1 MPTMQATTKSAKQV
15 WASPDGQKKIFK
27 LVLDVDGSDMEASS
41 YSDAISKEGWSGTVE
56 TYEKVGKYGTE
67 TFVKQPAKEG
77 FGGGFSGGGKSY
89 GAKPMGDQYTM
100 YLSYAKD
107 LLVAQINNGEKVD
120 YETALQMIV
129 GGGHTLYDS
138 RPSAE
143 APVPEATAPKQS
155 SADDILGDLPTGKET
170 AWNKF

>member
-1 MPTMQATTKSAKQV
+1 MPTLNVTVKESKQV

-27 LVLDVDGSDMEASS
+27 IVLDADGQEVQAST
-41 YSDAISKEGWSGTVE
+41 YSDAISKEGWSGAVE
-56 TYEKVGKYGTE
+56 TYEKAGKYGTE

-77 FGGGFSGGGKSY
+77 FSGGYGGGKSY
-89 GAKPMGDQYTM
+89 GGKPGMSDQYTM

-107 LLVAQINNGEKVD
+107 LLVAKINNGEKVD
-120 YETALQMIV
+120 YEDGLQLII

-138 RPSAE
+138 RPSAATVAE
-143 APVPEATAPKQS
+143 IPEPKQS
-155 SADDILGDLPTGKET
+155 AIDDILGDLPTGKET

>member
-1 MPTMQATTKSAKQV
+1 MPTITATTKSAKQV

-27 LVLDVDGSDMEASS
+27 IILSVDGADMEAST
-41 YSDAISKEGWSGTVE
+41 YSDAIAKEGWSGSVE
-56 TYEKVGKYGTE
+56 TYEKEGKYGTE
-67 TFVKQPAKEG
+67 TFVKQPPKEG

-89 GAKPMGDQYTM
+89 GAKPQGDQYTM
-100 YLSYAKD
+100 FLSYAKD

-120 YETALQMIV
+120 YETALQMII

-143 APVPEATAPKQS
+143 STIKTETAPVK
-155 SADDILGDLPTGKET
+155 DDILGDLPSGKET